1 MPIVLILAALIILD
15 LAALKWG
22 ADSRDWDETRA
33 DHTESAWPGA
43 GHRA

>member
-15 LAALKWG
+15 LAAVKWG
-22 ADSRDWDETRA
+22 ADSRDWDGTWA
-33 DHTESAWPGA
+33 DRNEFAWPDA